1 MVAYH
6 FPPLAGSSGIQRTLR
21 FVQHLPS
28 LGWQPIVLTA
38 QATAYE
44 STSDDLLAEVPT
56 GVAVTRAFALDTAR
70 HLSLFRRYPA
80 MLARP
85 DRWLSWKWG
94 AVPAGLRLVRTFRP
108 AAIWSTYPIATAHLI
123 GASLS
128 RKTGLPWIADF
139 RDPMAQNGYPADP
152 RTWRSFK
159 SIEETAIRNAARCVF
174 VTPGA
179 ARMYRE
185 RYPDVSAERLA
196 VIENGYDEESFQV
209 AEAATTTGTALHS
222 GKITLLHSGIVYPS
236 ERDPTYLFESLQML
250 KRQGTVSAAG
260 LRIRFRAAAHEGL
273 LRQLATAYGIEDLL
287 ELVPP
292 IPYRTALEEML
303 RADGLIVLQASNC
316 NEQIPAKLYEYLR
329 ARRPIIGL
337 TDPAGDTAAAL
348 RAAGIDAIAPLDS
361 SIDISRALNQF
372 LEQLRSGR
380 APVPTE
386 TAIRQAS
393 RRHRACELAGLLDQ
407 AAG

>member
-1 MVAYH
+1 
-6 FPPLAGSSGIQRTLR
+6 
-21 FVQHLPS
+21 
-28 LGWQPIVLTA
+28 
-38 QATAYE
+38 
-44 STSDDLLAEVPT
+44 
-56 GVAVTRAFALDTAR
+56 
-70 HLSLFRRYPA
+70 
-80 MLARP
+80 
-85 DRWLSWKWG
+85 
-94 AVPAGLRLVRTFRP
+94 
-108 AAIWSTYPIATAHLI
+108 
-123 GASLS
+123 
-128 RKTGLPWIADF
+128 
-139 RDPMAQNGYPADP
+139 
-152 RTWRSFK
+152 
-159 SIEETAIRNAARCVF
+159 
-174 VTPGA
+174 
-179 ARMYRE
+179 
-185 RYPDVSAERLA
+185 